1 MASYRIVSCRIHNGA
16 INQHESEL
24 GLVLSSASL
33 EPPRSTNLEL
43 GSIVDLSDHVEE
55 QRSPHSLVLDE
66 REGIG
71 LERQEVERIER
82 TEHGA
87 NVQVARGPQVLGHRG
102 QDRAQLL
109 RTREISMA
117 GSVSIVRDT
126 REREALD
133 EPQRVRARRAMLRRA
148 RGSPCSGSSWPR
160 RRCLPRDRIGS
171 RSPRARR

>member
-1 MASYRIVSCRIHNGA
+1 VSYSQWSHQSARERTRIVA
-16 INQHESEL
+16 I
-24 GLVLSSASL
+24 SSASL

-109 RTREISMA
+109 RTRERLA
-117 GSVSIVRDT
+117 W
-126 REREALD
+126 LD
-133 EPQRVRARRAMLRRA
+133 QCQ
-148 RGSPCSGSSWPR
+148 S
-160 RRCLPRDRIGS
+160 
-171 RSPRARR
+171 